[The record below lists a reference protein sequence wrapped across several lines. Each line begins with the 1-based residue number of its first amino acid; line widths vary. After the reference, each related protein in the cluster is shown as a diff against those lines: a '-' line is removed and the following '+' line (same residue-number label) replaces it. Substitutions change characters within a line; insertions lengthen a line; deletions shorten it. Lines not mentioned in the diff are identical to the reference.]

1 MPRVPSPSST
11 AFGGGAYAQAQFQAA
26 AALGHVGRSI
36 GQLGQSLREAEN
48 KQKYREDAILRTGD
62 LQQFRLDLDNDYNA
76 WADEKHYDPSTLED
90 LRARVQERTSS
101 FVAPGRY
108 QLPQSAQQFE
118 AEANALATE
127 ALLKGQRAIRDNGKE
142 LVARSIDTYVAG
154 QADRVR
160 FNPSAIQPA
169 LQAVREVYER
179 EGTVLEGAEGEMYQT
194 HVQQLTEEAIG
205 AALRVSGDAQMAH
218 QIMNMPEVMQVSDIK
233 FRSDMWTRVDKFKA
247 DRLAAD
253 AEADIKTAELKYK
266 EAQAAHKMAQ
276 IEGVRLDNEAKEF
289 ENQWM
294 KEERPPTEQEAAELA
309 KLKAEAKRQ
318 KAEAQRTEA
327 QIDFHKVQSLTARD
341 EFERKQRGEL
351 REHHA
356 DVQESERFR
365 QDHAQEFS
373 QGSRPYQE
381 TVTAML
387 GLAQKTMS
395 KYPNQAGQQVAPVGY
410 NSALEPILGVSL
422 ERYFSDNQA
431 RADADRRI
439 AELPSREGMASDV
452 GRRMAQQE
460 GTVAPQATPQ
470 AAGPSPHTPG
480 VQGPTPAET
489 VPQPAPVSMKPS
501 VLNKAREIDQE
512 EGEPKPEEA
521 DKNINFL
528 VAEGL
533 DVYSN
538 VDLTYGPTNMLKTA
552 VFNTWGGENI
562 VGNQEAR
569 VQARESI
576 NAAKRMIMA
585 AVDHPGRFTD
595 SWREY
600 IMSEVPSLRP
610 GWTDNPESVKAQLE
624 TFAGVLARSYFSHYK
639 KQQSALSGD
648 STAEPGAQVKATE
661 RMTAIRNMFKA
672 VGAPVLLGLDPV
684 SGETPELDVNTA
696 EELANTISVLV
707 DVGFL
712 EPGDK
717 FKFGGRIGTVTEED
731 DDG

>member
-11 AFGGGAYAQAQFQAA
+11 AFGGGAYAQAQFNTA
-26 AALGHVGRSI
+26 AALGRIGRSVGQI
-36 GQLGQSLREAEN
+36 GQSIREAEN
-48 KQKYREDAILRTGD
+48 RQKYREDAILRTGD

-76 WADEKHYDPSTLED
+76 WADEKHYDPRTLED
-90 LRARVQERTSS
+90 LRARVQERTRS
-101 FVAPGRY
+101 FTTAGRY

-118 AEANALATE
+118 AEANALASD

-160 FNPSAIQPA
+160 FNPSSIQPA
-169 LQAVREVYER
+169 LQAIREVYER
-179 EGTVLEGAEGEMYQT
+179 EGTVLEGAEGEMFQVHT
-194 HVQQLTEEAIG
+194 QQVAEEAIG

-218 QIMNMPEVMQVSDIK
+218 QIMNLPEVMQVSDIK
-233 FRSDMWTRVDKFKA
+233 FRSDMWTRIDKFKV
-247 DRLAAD
+247 DRLASD
-253 AEADIKTAELKYK
+253 AQADIKTAELQYK
-266 EAQAAHKMAQ
+266 QAQAAHKMAQ
-276 IEGVRLDNEAKEF
+276 IEGVRLDNEAQEF
-289 ENQWM
+289 QNQWL

-318 KAEAQRTEA
+318 KFEAQRTEA
-327 QIDFHKVQSLTARD
+327 QIDFFRVRSLTARD

-365 QDHAQEFS
+365 RDHAQEFS

-422 ERYFSDNQA
+422 ERYFSDSQA
-431 RADADRRI
+431 RADADRRV
-439 AELPSREGMASDV
+439 AELPSREGMAGDI
-452 GRRMAQQE
+452 GRRMAQEE
-460 GTVAPQATPQ
+460 GAVVPQATAAPQ
-470 AAGPSPHTPG
+470 TAATPG

-489 VPQPAPVSMKPS
+489 VPQPAPVSMKPN

-569 VQARESI
+569 AQARESI

-585 AVDHPGRFTD
+585 AVDHPGRFSD
-595 SWREY
+595 SFREW
-600 IMSEVPSLRP
+600 IMSEVPALRP

-624 TFAGVLARSYFSHYK
+624 TFSGVLARSYFSHYK
-639 KQQSALSGD
+639 KQQAALSGD

-661 RMTAIRNMFKA
+661 RMGAIRNMFKA
-672 VGAPVLLGLDPV
+672 IGAPVLLGLDPV
-684 SGETPELDVNTA
+684 GGETPELDVKTQ
-696 EELANTISVLV
+696 EELANTINVLV
-707 DVGFL
+707 DIGFL

>member
-26 AALGHVGRSI
+26 AALGQVGRSI

-48 KQKYREDAILRTGD
+48 RQKFREDAILRVGD

-76 WADEKHYDPSTLED
+76 WADEKHYDPQTLED
-90 LRARVQERTSS
+90 LRARVQERAKS
-101 FVAPGRY
+101 FIAPGRY

-118 AEANALATE
+118 AEANALASD

-142 LVARSIDTYVAG
+142 LVARSINSYVAQ

-179 EGTVLEGAEGEMYQT
+179 EGSVLEGAEGELYQT
-194 HVQQLTEEAIG
+194 HVQELTREAVG
-205 AALRVSGDAQMAH
+205 AALRVSGSAEMAH
-218 QIMNMPEVMQVSDIK
+218 QILNMPEVMQVSDVR
-233 FRSDMWTRVDKFKA
+233 FRSDMWTQVDKFRE
-247 DRLAAD
+247 DRLALD
-253 AEADIKTAELKYK
+253 AQADIKTADLNHKR
-266 EAQAAHKMAQ
+266 AQTAHRLAQ
-276 IEGVRLDNEAKEF
+276 IEGTRLDNEAKAF
-289 ENQWM
+289 ELQWT
-294 KEERPPTEQEAAELA
+294 KEEREPTQQEAAELA
-309 KLKAEAKRQ
+309 KLQAEAKRQ
-318 KAEAQRTEA
+318 KSEAERTAA
-327 QIDFHKVQSLTARD
+327 QIDFHRVKSLVARD
-341 EFERKQRGEL
+341 EYERKQRGEL
-351 REHHA
+351 REHHK

-381 TVTAML
+381 TVMSML

-395 KYPNQAGQQVAPVGY
+395 KYPNAADQQVAPPGY
-410 NSALEPILGVSL
+410 NQALEPILGVSL

-431 RADADRRI
+431 REEADRRI
-439 AELPSREGMASDV
+439 AELPSRDGMANDV
-452 GRRMAQQE
+452 GRRMAQEE
-460 GTVAPQATPQ
+460 GAVAPQTT
-470 AAGPSPHTPG
+470 AASQTAATPG

-489 VPQPAPVSMKPS
+489 APQPAPVAMKPS
-501 VLNKAREIDQE
+501 VLNKAREIEQE
-512 EGEPKPEEA
+512 DGDPSPEEA
-521 DKNINFL
+521 DKNINAL

-538 VDLTYGPTNMLKTA
+538 VDLTYGPGNRLKTA
-552 VFNTWGGENI
+552 VFNTWGGEHI

-569 VQARESI
+569 AQAQESI

-585 AVDHPGRFTD
+585 AVDYPGRFSD
-595 SWREY
+595 SYREW
-600 IMSEVPSLRP
+600 IMSEVPSLQP

-624 TFAGVLARSYFSHYK
+624 TFAGVLARSFFSQYK

-661 RMTAIRNMFKA
+661 RMGAIKSMFKA
-672 VGAPVLLGLDPV
+672 LGAPVLLGLDPV
-684 SGETPELDVNTA
+684 SGETPELDAKTS
-696 EELANTISVLV
+696 EELANTIDTLINI
-707 DVGFL
+707 GFL
-712 EPGDK
+712 EVGDK

-731 DDG
+731 ANDG

>member
-169 LQAVREVYER
+169 LQAIREVYER
-179 EGTVLEGAEGEMYQT
+179 EGTVLEGAEGEMFQT
-194 HVQQLTEEAIG
+194 HTQQVAEEAIG
-205 AALRVSGDAQMAH
+205 AALRISGDAQMAH

-247 DRLAAD
+247 NRLAAD
-253 AEADIKTAELKYK
+253 AEADIKTAELQYK
-266 EAQAAHKMAQ
+266 QAQAAHTLAK
-276 IEGVRLDNEAKEF
+276 IEGVRLDNEAQEF
-289 ENQWM
+289 QNQWL

-318 KAEAQRTEA
+318 ELEAQRTEA

-341 EFERKQRGEL
+341 EYERKQRGEV

-356 DVQESERFR
+356 DVQEAERYR
-365 QDHAQEFS
+365 RDKAQEFS

-410 NSALEPILGVSL
+410 NTALEPILGVSL
-422 ERYFSDNQA
+422 ERYFSDSQA
-431 RADADRRI
+431 RQEADRRV
-439 AELPSREGMASDV
+439 AELPSREGMASDI
-452 GRRMAQQE
+452 GRRMAQEE
-460 GTVAPQATPQ
+460 GAVVPQAAPQA
-470 AAGPSPHTPG
+470 ASPSPHTPG

-489 VPQPAPVSMKPS
+489 VPQPAPVSMKPN

-569 VQARESI
+569 AQARESI

-585 AVDHPGRFTD
+585 AVDHPGRFSD
-595 SWREY
+595 SFREW
-600 IMSEVPSLRP
+600 IMSEVPALRP

-624 TFAGVLARSYFSHYK
+624 TFSGVLARSYFSHYK
-639 KQQSALSGD
+639 KQQAALSGD

-661 RMTAIRNMFKA
+661 RMGAIRNMFKA
-672 VGAPVLLGLDPV
+672 IGAPVLLGLDPV
-684 SGETPELDVNTA
+684 GGETPELDVKTQ
-696 EELANTISVLV
+696 EELANTINVLV
-707 DVGFL
+707 DIGFL

>member
-11 AFGGGAYAQAQFQAA
+11 AFGGGAYAQAQFNTA
-26 AALGHVGRSI
+26 AALGRIGRSVGQI
-36 GQLGQSLREAEN
+36 GQSIREAEN
-48 KQKYREDAILRTGD
+48 RQKYREDAILRTGD

-76 WADEKHYDPSTLED
+76 WADEKHYDPRTLED
-90 LRARVQERTSS
+90 LRARVQERTRS
-101 FVAPGRY
+101 FTTAGRY

-118 AEANALATE
+118 AEANALASD

-142 LVARSIDTYVAG
+142 LVARSIDRYVAG

-160 FNPSAIQPA
+160 YNPSAIQPA
-169 LQAVREVYER
+169 LQAIREVYER
-179 EGTVLEGAEGEMYQT
+179 EGTVLEGAEGEMFQVHT
-194 HVQQLTEEAIG
+194 QQVAEEAIG
-205 AALRVSGDAQMAH
+205 AALRIGDAQIAH
-218 QIMNMPEVMQVSDIK
+218 QIMNLPEVMQVSDVK
-233 FRSDMWTRVDKFKA
+233 FRSDMWTRVDLFKA
-247 DRLAAD
+247 NRLKLNAQ
-253 AEADIKTAELKYK
+253 EDIKTAELKYK

-289 ENQWM
+289 SNQWM
-294 KEERPPTEQEAAELA
+294 REERPPTEQEAAELA

-318 KAEAQRTEA
+318 ELEAQRTEA
-327 QIDFHKVQSLTARD
+327 QMDFFRVQSLTARD
-341 EFERKQRGEL
+341 EFERRQRGEL

-365 QDHAQEFS
+365 RDHAQEFS

-422 ERYFSDNQA
+422 ERYFSDSQA
-431 RADADRRI
+431 RADADRRV
-439 AELPSREGMASDV
+439 AELPSREGMASDI
-452 GRRMAQQE
+452 GRRMAQEE
-460 GTVAPQATPQ
+460 GAVVPQATAAPQ
-470 AAGPSPHTPG
+470 TAATPG

-489 VPQPAPVSMKPS
+489 VPQPAPVSMKPN

-521 DKNINFL
+521 DKNISFL

-538 VDLTYGPTNMLKTA
+538 VDLTYGPGNMLKTA
-552 VFNTWGGENI
+552 VFNTWGGEHI

-569 VQARESI
+569 AQARESI

-585 AVDHPGRFTD
+585 AVDHPGRFSD
-595 SWREY
+595 SFREW
-600 IMSEVPSLRP
+600 IMSEVPALRP

-624 TFAGVLARSYFSHYK
+624 TFSGVLARSYFSHYK
-639 KQQSALSGD
+639 KQQAALSGD

-661 RMTAIRNMFKA
+661 RMGAIRNMFKA
-672 VGAPVLLGLDPV
+672 IGAPVLLGLDPV
-684 SGETPELDVNTA
+684 GGETPELDVKTQ
-696 EELANTISVLV
+696 EELANTINVLV
-707 DVGFL
+707 DIGFL

>member
-11 AFGGGAYAQAQFQAA
+11 AFGGGAYAQAQFNTA
-26 AALGHVGRSI
+26 AALGRIGRSVGQI
-36 GQLGQSLREAEN
+36 GQSIREAEN
-48 KQKYREDAILRTGD
+48 RQKYREDAILRTGD

-76 WADEKHYDPSTLED
+76 WADEKHYDPRTLED
-90 LRARVQERTSS
+90 LRARVQERTRS
-101 FVAPGRY
+101 FTTAGRY

-118 AEANALATE
+118 AEANALASD

-160 FNPSAIQPA
+160 FNPSSIQPA
-169 LQAVREVYER
+169 LQAIREVYER
-179 EGTVLEGAEGEMYQT
+179 EGTVLEGAEGEMFQVHT
-194 HVQQLTEEAIG
+194 QQVAEEAIG
-205 AALRVSGDAQMAH
+205 AALRLGDAQAAH
-218 QIMNMPEVMQVSDIK
+218 QIMNLPEVMQVSDIK

-253 AEADIKTAELKYK
+253 AQADIKTAELKYK

-294 KEERPPTEQEAAELA
+294 REERPPTEQEAAELA

-318 KAEAQRTEA
+318 ELEAQRTEA
-327 QIDFHKVQSLTARD
+327 QIDFHRVQSLTARD
-341 EFERKQRGEL
+341 EYERKQRGEV

-365 QDHAQEFS
+365 RDHAQEFS

-431 RADADRRI
+431 RQEADRRV
-439 AELPSREGMASDV
+439 AELPSREGMAGDI
-452 GRRMAQQE
+452 GRRMAQEE
-460 GTVAPQATPQ
+460 GAVVPQATAAPQ
-470 AAGPSPHTPG
+470 TAATPG

-512 EGEPKPEEA
+512 EGEPSPEDA
-521 DKNINFL
+521 DKNINSL

-538 VDLTYGPTNMLKTA
+538 VDLTYGPTNRLKTA

-569 VQARESI
+569 AQAQESI

-585 AVDHPGRFTD
+585 AVDYPGRFSD
-595 SWREY
+595 SYREW
-600 IMSEVPSLRP
+600 IMSEVPSLQP

-624 TFAGVLARSYFSHYK
+624 TFAGVLARSYFSQYK
-639 KQQSALSGD
+639 KQQAALSGD

-661 RMTAIRNMFKA
+661 RMGAIRSMFKA
-672 VGAPVLLGLDPV
+672 IGAPVLLGLDPV
-684 SGETPELDVNTA
+684 SGETPELDTKTQ
-696 EELANTISVLV
+696 EELANSISTLV
-707 DVGFL
+707 DIGFL
-712 EPGDK
+712 EVGDK

>member
-26 AALGHVGRSI
+26 AALGQVGRSI

-48 KQKYREDAILRTGD
+48 RQKFREDAILRVGD

-76 WADEKHYDPSTLED
+76 WADEKHYDPQTLED
-90 LRARVQERTSS
+90 LRARVQERAKS
-101 FVAPGRY
+101 FIAPGRY

-118 AEANALATE
+118 AEANALASD

-142 LVARSIDTYVAG
+142 LVARSINSYVAQ

-179 EGTVLEGAEGEMYQT
+179 EGSVLEGAEGELYQT
-194 HVQQLTEEAIG
+194 HVQELTSEAVG
-205 AALRVSGDAQMAH
+205 AALRLGDAQAAH

-233 FRSDMWTRVDKFKA
+233 FRSDMWTRVDKYRS

-253 AEADIKTAELKYK
+253 AQADIKTAELHYK
-266 EAQAAHKMAQ
+266 KAQTAHRVAQ
-276 IEGVRLDNEAKEF
+276 IEGVQLDNEAKRF

-294 KEERPPTEQEAAELA
+294 KEEREPTQQEAAELEKLRAEAA
-309 KLKAEAKRQ
+309 KKKAEVERAS
-318 KAEAQRTEA
+318 AQTELY
-327 QIDFHKVQSLTARD
+327 KVQGLVARD
-341 EFERKQRGEL
+341 EYERKQRGEL

-365 QDHAQEFS
+365 RDHAQEFS

-395 KYPNQAGQQVAPVGY
+395 KYPNQADQQVAPVGY

-431 RADADRRI
+431 REEADRRI
-439 AELPSREGMASDV
+439 AELPSRDGMANDV
-452 GRRMAQQE
+452 GRRMAQEE
-460 GTVAPQATPQ
+460 GVVAPQTTAAPQ
-470 AAGPSPHTPG
+470 TAATPG

-489 VPQPAPVSMKPS
+489 APQPAPVAMKPS
-501 VLNKAREIDQE
+501 VLNKAREIEQE
-512 EGEPKPEEA
+512 DGDPSPEEA
-521 DKNINFL
+521 DKNINSL

-538 VDLTYGPTNMLKTA
+538 VDLTYGPLNRLKTSL
-552 VFNTWGGENI
+552 FNTWGGEHV

-569 VQARESI
+569 AQAQESI

-585 AVDHPGRFTD
+585 AVDYPGRFSD
-595 SWREY
+595 SYREW
-600 IMSEVPSLRP
+600 IMSEVPSLQP
-610 GWTDNPESVKAQLE
+610 GWTDNPASVKAQLE
-624 TFAGVLARSYFSHYK
+624 TFAGVLARSFFSQYK

-661 RMTAIRNMFKA
+661 RMGAIKSMFKA
-672 VGAPVLLGLDPV
+672 IGAPVLLGLDPV
-684 SGETPELDVNTA
+684 SGETPELDVKTR
-696 EELANTISVLV
+696 EELANTIDTLM
-707 DVGFL
+707 DIGFL
-712 EPGDK
+712 EVGDK
-717 FKFGGRIGTVTEED
+717 FKFGGRVGTVTEED
-731 DDG
+731 ANDG